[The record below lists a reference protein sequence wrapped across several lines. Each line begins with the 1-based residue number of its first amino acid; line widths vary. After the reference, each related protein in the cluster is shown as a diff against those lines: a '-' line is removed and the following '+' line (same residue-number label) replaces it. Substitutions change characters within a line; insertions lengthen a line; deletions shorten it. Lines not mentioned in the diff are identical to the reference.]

1 MSNEC
6 VDIFIIQIEYAAQRN
21 TSLKPLYTKLA
32 QLLTT
37 RKNTSTSLNEKFKF
51 RNLTFQNRYS
61 PSSCFL
67 AVFRNCIIIR
77 ESVSA
82 SDKSSNFESAE
93 AMV

>member
-37 RKNTSTSLNEKFKF
+37 RKNTSTSLNENLNFATLLFK
-51 RNLTFQNRYS
+51 TDIPQAVA
-61 PSSCFL
+61 FL
-67 AVFRNCIIIR
+67 LFLGI
-77 ESVSA
+77 A
-82 SDKSSNFESAE
+82 S
-93 AMV
+93 